1 MVLVSQ
7 TLVVSRSFSLQ
18 QGLNPRFVLI
28 TNPTNRKCVYL
39 ISHLHF
45 DRSIDL
51 VHVVLPFSLMHFYK
65 TRTRTHA
72 HFTALGVIYSPTIIK
87 NIITWA
93 RKRGLH
99 TIVDEIYALSTHQAT
114 GHGFESVI
122 KVMDNQLGNDVHM
135 VWSISKD
142 FGASGLRVG
151 LIYTQNQLLVEGLA
165 TLNIF
170 RGVSGPIQMVVSEL
184 LTDDDFVDKYLQE
197 SRNRLLYSYH
207 ICTCKL
213 EEMVIPYIQ
222 ATAGQFV
229 YIDCTSLLPKPTFE
243 YEQQLFQL
251 ISDYAHVVLTPG
263 ENQRERTPGMFRI
276 CYACK

>member
-1 MVLVSQ
+1 MLSYPFPIISYTHNVDFLLQQQNTHTHTHTQ
-7 TLVVSRSFSLQ
+7 TL
-18 QGLNPRFVLI
+18 I
-28 TNPTNRKCVYL
+28 
-39 ISHLHF
+39 
-45 DRSIDL
+45 
-51 VHVVLPFSLMHFYK
+51 
-65 TRTRTHA
+65 
-72 HFTALGVIYSPTIIK
+72 ALGVIYSPTIIK

>member
-1 MVLVSQ
+1 MCPL
-7 TLVVSRSFSLQ
+7 
-18 QGLNPRFVLI
+18 FVTGSSPTFLCFFVFCRCLFHVCSPYKQ
-28 TNPTNRKCVYL
+28 TNPK
-39 ISHLHF
+39 
-45 DRSIDL
+45 
-51 VHVVLPFSLMHFYK
+51 K
-65 TRTRTHA
+65 K
-72 HFTALGVIYSPTIIK
+72 ALGIIYSPTIIR
-87 NIITWA
+87 NAIAWA

-99 TIVDEIYALSTHQAT
+99 TIVDEIYALSTHQARN
-114 GHGFESVI
+114 HGFESVI

-135 VWSISKD
+135 VWAISKD

-151 LIYTQNQLLVEGLA
+151 LIYTQNQLLLEGLA

-184 LTDDDFVDKYLQE
+184 LTDDDFVDKYLDE
-197 SRNRLLYSYH
+197 SRNRLVYSYQ

-213 EEMVIPYIQ
+213 EEMVIPYVP

-263 ENQRERTPGMFRI
+263 ENQRDRTPGMFRI
-276 CYACK
+276 CYACKLSGLQTPRTSRYMTKNFLLLLCVIACWDTVCFA